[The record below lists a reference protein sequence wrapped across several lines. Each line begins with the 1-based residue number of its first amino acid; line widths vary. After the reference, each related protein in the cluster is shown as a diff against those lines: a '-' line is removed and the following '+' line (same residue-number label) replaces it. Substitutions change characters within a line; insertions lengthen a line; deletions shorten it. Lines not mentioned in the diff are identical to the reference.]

1 MKRIDTHIH
10 GHYSADSNMSYHD
23 LCQKAVENG
32 YSHIAFTEHYDL
44 LDYELAQYGLLP
56 LKKYFKEIEDL
67 RKDFPQLDIIAGIEI
82 GEPHRTYKTFQEIF
96 KINKPE
102 YTIGSLHVT
111 RSRIN
116 VSLQLDE
123 IPTQAEIKE
132 YYEENLEMVQIGG
145 FDTLGHLGIYKRG
158 IANPEKIQENHINPT
173 IDEIFREMIKKNMCL
188 EVNNS
193 GFKARINNIIP
204 EPKTLIR
211 YQELGGELIT
221 ISSDSHYLEHFDK
234 FYEKTLDIIR
244 GLNFKAIYYKSDSN
258 WEKVDII

>member
-1 MKRIDTHIH
+1 MNKIDMHIH
-10 GHYSADSNMSYHD
+10 GHYSADSNMSYSD
-23 LCQKAVENG
+23 LCQKAIERG

-56 LKKYFKEIEDL
+56 LQKYFKEIEDL
-67 RKDFPQLDIIAGIEI
+67 RKDFPQLDITAGIEV

-102 YTIGSLHVT
+102 YIIGSLHVT
-111 RSRIN
+111 RSKIN

-132 YYEENLEMVQIGG
+132 YYEENLEMVQLGG

-158 IANPEKIQENHINPT
+158 IANPEKIQETHINYI
-173 IDEIFREMIKKNMCL
+173 IDEIFREMVRKNMCL

-193 GFKARINNIIP
+193 GFKARINSIIP

-211 YQELGGELIT
+211 YKELGGDLIT

-234 FYEKTLDIIR
+234 YYEKTLDIIR
-244 GLNFKAIYYKSDSN
+244 ELNFKVIYYKKGLE
-258 WEKVDII
+258 WRGVEIL